1 MCLLFALKCRFPDSI
16 HLLRGNHEDRYINN
30 NFGFADECRIRLG
43 EDAIEYENSIFNNVN
58 KVFDWLPMAAV
69 IENRILC
76 LHGGIGATL
85 NDINDITRL
94 KRPLEIIHEVQ
105 RQEHLLVVDILWS
118 DPTDSDEEKGI
129 QPNNVRDPNQTGN
142 IVKFGPDRVKSFC
155 KKNNIEYIIR
165 AHECVMDG
173 IE

>member
-1 MCLLFALKCRFPDSI
+1 M
-16 HLLRGNHEDRYINN
+16 
-30 NFGFADECRIRLG
+30 
-43 EDAIEYENSIFNNVN
+43 
-58 KVFDWLPMAAV
+58 FDWLPMAAV

-118 DPTDSDEEKGI
+118 DPTDSDDEKGI

-155 KKNNIEYIIR
+155 KKNNIE
-165 AHECVMDG
+165 
-173 IE
+173 